1 MFDTRG
7 MEAFAG
13 RARAELRA
21 TGERARPRQLGAPDV
36 LTPQEAQTAWSPST
50 LSNREIA
57 SRLFIS
63 ASTVEYHLRKI
74 FRKLDVTSPIQLAR
88 ALPVHEATPK
98 RQDRP

>member
-1 MFDTRG
+1 

-50 LSNREIA
+50 CPTGRSPPGCLSAPAPWSTTCAR
-57 SRLFIS
+57 SS
-63 ASTVEYHLRKI
+63 ASS
-74 FRKLDVTSPIQLAR
+74 TSPAR
-88 ALPVHEATPK
+88 SSSPGRCRSTKRHPK